1 MDNCK
6 KSLPN
11 RKNHCRICGIGAV
24 FNIEGESIGLY
35 CAAHKKA
42 GMVNVKDKTCIEYG
56 CRTIPNFNKEGE
68 SSSIYC
74 VSHKKAGM
82 VNVKSKTCVE
92 DECRKQPVYNTEG
105 EPIGLY
111 CKNHKKGGMVDV
123 KNKTCGED
131 GCRTMPNFNI
141 EGQLVGLYCTTHKK
155 AGMVN
160 VKSKTCV
167 EEGCRTRPSFNIECE
182 PNGLYCA
189 SHKKTGMVNVKS
201 KTCVEEG
208 CQKIPNFNID
218 GQLVGLYCTTHK
230 KAGMVDVKHKTC
242 TEGGCRKGP
251 SFNIE
256 GEPNGLYCASHK
268 KTGMV
273 NVISK
278 TCVEEGCQK
287 IPNFNIDGESS
298 AIYCASHKKVGMV
311 NVKDKTCTEDGC
323 RKLARFNFPGMYVE
337 FCTRHKK
344 TGMLTQP
351 RRRCDEC
358 DELAIY
364 GTLVQNHCDEHKKPD
379 EYNLVERLC
388 QNINCVAKNPVD
400 ILDVF
405 GNCVSFCSAMKQSVI
420 YRKHQKKKEE
430 FIEKLLYREIPTAMY
445 MRDERG
451 DNGCSASR
459 PDFVYHLG
467 THVVIVEVDEK
478 QHKSYNNCGSTKDEK
493 HRAENRRMYNLSS
506 EFDGLPLTFIR
517 YNPDSYRVDGHSVK
531 IPDPKRHTTLIKWIQ
546 KYISDIPKE
555 GIYVK
560 YLFYDG
566 YNEADIMEI
575 RITEADFSRDDF
587 I

>member
-1 MDNCK
+1 MIDVKHKTCVEEGCLK
-6 KSLPN
+6 IPT
-11 RKNHCRICGIGAV
+11 

-35 CAAHKKA
+35 C
-42 GMVNVKDKTCIEYG
+42 
-56 CRTIPNFNKEGE
+56 
-68 SSSIYC
+68 
-74 VSHKKAGM
+74 
-82 VNVKSKTCVE
+82 
-92 DECRKQPVYNTEG
+92 
-105 EPIGLY
+105 
-111 CKNHKKGGMVDV
+111 
-123 KNKTCGED
+123 
-131 GCRTMPNFNI
+131 
-141 EGQLVGLYCTTHKK
+141 TTHKK
-155 AGMVN
+155 
-160 VKSKTCV
+160 
-167 EEGCRTRPSFNIECE
+167 E
-182 PNGLYCA
+182 
-189 SHKKTGMVNVKS
+189 
-201 KTCVEEG
+201 
-208 CQKIPNFNID
+208 
-218 GQLVGLYCTTHK
+218 
-230 KAGMVDVKHKTC
+230 
-242 TEGGCRKGP
+242 
-251 SFNIE
+251 
-256 GEPNGLYCASHK
+256 
-268 KTGMV
+268 GMV

-278 TCVEEGCQK
+278 TCVEEGCLK
-287 IPNFNIDGESS
+287 IPTFNIYGES
-298 AIYCASHKKVGMV
+298 IGLYCVAHKKAGMID
-311 NVKDKTCTEDGC
+311 VKHKTCVEYGCLKRPTFNIYGESIGLYCTAHKKAGMIDVKNKTCVEDVC
-323 RKLARFNFPGMYVE
+323 RKRPMYNIEGESAGLYCVAHKKAGMIDVKNKTCVEAGCHIRSRFNFPGMYPE

-344 TGMLTQP
+344 AGMITQP

-467 THVVIVEVDEK
+467 THVVIVEVDEN
-478 QHKSYNNCGSTKDEK
+478 QHKSYNNCGSTKNEK
-493 HRAENRRMYNLSS
+493 HQVENRRMYNLSS

-531 IPDPKRHTTLIKWIQ
+531 IPDPKRHTTLIKWTQ

-566 YNEADIMEI
+566 YNEADITEI
-575 RITEADFSRDDF
+575 QITEADFPRDDF